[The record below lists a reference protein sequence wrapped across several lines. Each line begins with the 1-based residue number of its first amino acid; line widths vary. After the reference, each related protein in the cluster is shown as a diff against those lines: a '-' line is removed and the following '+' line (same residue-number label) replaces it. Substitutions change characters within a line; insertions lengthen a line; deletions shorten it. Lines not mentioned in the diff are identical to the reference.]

1 MPMKL
6 LSLTAFLVL
15 AIFTVTGVSS
25 YLHAGPQFW
34 TSEQGTPTPPE
45 APNVSTE
52 KVPSAYLTASPTP
65 VVAPAIE
72 AVAPTPTPRPGLK
85 SIDPTAAALMSV
97 VVPGS
102 GEVYA
107 GDPLKGLVI
116 AALFG
121 AGLWQ
126 TLNQLSLVPDPN
138 NVGHVMSKDENLGS
152 VFGLATLIVYGY
164 QIQDA
169 SDTATRYNKKNYL
182 TFNMGISPGP
192 NVRLAY
198 MF

>member
-1 MPMKL
+1 MKL

-15 AIFTVTGVSS
+15 VTFAVTGFLST
-25 YLHAGPQFW
+25 LHAGPQFW
-34 TSEQGTPTPPE
+34 TSEQGTPTPPD
-45 APNVSTE
+45 APNVNTE

-65 VVAPAIE
+65 VVAPAIR

-85 SIDPTAAALMSV
+85 PIDPTAAALMSV

-107 GDPLKGLVI
+107 GDPLKGLAV

-121 AGLWQ
+121 VGLWQ
-126 TLNQLSLVPDPN
+126 TLDKLSLVPDPN
-138 NVGHVMSKDENLGS
+138 NVGQLMSKDENLGELL
-152 VFGLATLIVYGY
+152 GLATLVVYGY

-169 SDTATRYNKKNYL
+169 SDTAVRYNKTNYL
-182 TFNMGISPGP
+182 TFNMGISPKP